1 MSRLFKSLMLT
12 VKSLILTAA
21 LSAALPAFALN
32 ILVTNDDGWN
42 TENIKALKIALVN
55 AGHHVILST
64 PCGNQSGKGG
74 SISFLKAVR
83 VDNSRSSDNEF
94 CIGDVDANLSFAK
107 YVEGTPLMSALYGI
121 DVAAK
126 DTWGSAPDLV
136 ISGPNEGNNLGYL
149 NNSSGTLGAAMISA
163 VRGIPAIAVS
173 AYSSDATNAVLVS
186 KVVVDLVKQLEATRQ
201 TGRPLLPAFTGL
213 NVNTPKDM
221 VNNRG
226 YKFTDI
232 GWNGGGADI
241 KFSKSL
247 ADDPV
252 AAGYLSQGIVAA
264 LGIDSATAAGIVKQK
279 YTGAMGIS
287 FDTGGALVADTN
299 EMSEGVA
306 LQAGYITI
314 STFDAQIQASQAKA
328 AVTRLKLQSLLK

>member
-1 MSRLFKSLMLT
+1 MSRLLKSRTL
-12 VKSLILTAA
+12 VKTLILAA
-21 LSAALPAFALN
+21 SVAAAIPASALN
-32 ILVTNDDGWN
+32 ILITNDDGWN
-42 TENIKALKIALVN
+42 TENIKALKVALKN
-55 AGHHVILST
+55 AGHQVILST

-83 VDNSRSSDNEF
+83 VDNSRSTDSEY
-94 CIGDVDANLSFAK
+94 CIGDVDSSLSFAK
-107 YVEGTPLMSALYGI
+107 YVEGTPLMSAVYGI

-126 DTWGSAPDLV
+126 DTWGSVPDLV

-173 AYSSDATNAVLVS
+173 AYSSDATNAVLVA
-186 KVVVDLVKQLEATRQ
+186 KVVVDLVKQLEAARQ
-201 TGRPLLPAFTGL
+201 PGRPLLPAFTGL

-221 VNNRG
+221 VNPRG
-226 YKFTDI
+226 YKFTEI

-252 AAGYLSQGIVAA
+252 SAAYLAQGIAA
-264 LGIDSATAAGIVKQK
+264 ATGVDMATAASIVKQK

-287 FDTGGALVADTN
+287 FDTSGTLVADTDD
-299 EMSEGVA
+299 MSEGVA

-314 STFDAQIQASQAKA
+314 STFDAQIQASQAKT